1 MRFNIQQYKHT
12 KFVTRPAVTGQLGH
26 NAAHLPKH
34 ERERGDEETQEQRGT
49 KNKEKKAEGKKREN
63 PNMK

>member
-1 MRFNIQQYKHT
+1 
-12 KFVTRPAVTGQLGH
+12 
-26 NAAHLPKH
+26 LPKH